1 MKKIKKVVIALL
13 AVFSLSGG
21 IIASAGTS
29 YGGYSV
35 VVGKFNQS
43 TKTSAQTKTYAGK
56 AANLKVTTL
65 GRALDARAYA
75 EKGGTGN
82 WVRISTT
89 GTYNLPNNI
98 SAKDATRIQFSTDL
112 TTLVNVAVKGTW
124 RSN

>member
-1 MKKIKKVVIALL
+1 MKKTKKVIVALL

-29 YGGYSV
+29 YQSYNA

-43 TKTSAQTKTYAGK
+43 TKTRAQTKTNAGQS
-56 AANLKVTTL
+56 ANLRVTTL
-65 GRALDARAYA
+65 GKALDARAYA

-82 WVRISTT
+82 WVRVSTT
-89 GTYNLPNNI
+89 GTYNMPNNI
-98 SAKDATRIQFSTDL
+98 SARDATRMHFSNDL
-112 TTLVNVAVKGTW
+112 TTVVDVAVRGTW